1 MKKVKKF
8 ICTVLVLLT
17 VTIIVT
23 DTFQVPVQAAKTVS
37 AKKIEHFRKCPN
49 IKKKGNYKV
58 VCKCKTNMIRFT
70 APKNRTY
77 TFTFY
82 NFRNLNK
89 KLSDN
94 EDYGHVM
101 LQKMDK
107 QGFYFWQAKT
117 NGGKWFSLHMAS
129 KKVYN
134 KYFRGKKVTKDSY
147 LCSRYAKVKLRK
159 GETLYIDSDWT
170 TSKYQY
176 TMKIK

>member
-70 APKNRTY
+70 APKNGTY
-77 TFTFY
+77 TFT
-82 NFRNLNK
+82 
-89 KLSDN
+89 SIN
-94 EDYGHVM
+94 E
-101 LQKMDK
+101 Q
-107 QGFYFWQAKT
+107 
-117 NGGKWFSLHMAS
+117 
-129 KKVYN
+129 
-134 KYFRGKKVTKDSY
+134 
-147 LCSRYAKVKLRK
+147 
-159 GETLYIDSDWT
+159 I
-170 TSKYQY
+170 
-176 TMKIK
+176 